1 MILKNETQGN
11 YLIVSQKIMHD
22 KTLKL
27 FDRGLLIT
35 LMSLPDNWKFSAR
48 GLAAIL
54 CDGRD
59 AITAGLQRLEARG
72 YLVREQLREKG
83 KYSVECLRINLSPNE
98 PVAEK
103 PLPEKPAPVKT
114 SPGKP
119 STVNP
124 AQYIN
129 KISNTK
135 GSNTKIYPIRGGKET
150 TDEHDRRKQDHNN
163 ASGTAGWSR
172 DEIDLYGLC
181 VPDL

>member
-1 MILKNETQGN
+1 MILKNETQGS

-22 KTLKL
+22 KMLKL
-27 FDRGLLIT
+27 FDRGLLVT

-48 GLAAIL
+48 GLATIL

-72 YLVREQLREKG
+72 YLVREQLRENG
-83 KYSVECLRINLSPNE
+83 KFSVECLRINLSSDE

-103 PLPEKPAPVKT
+103 PEPEKP
-114 SPGKP
+114 SPEKP

-129 KISNTK
+129 NTSNTK

-150 TDEHDRRKQDHNN
+150 TDEHGSRKQDHNN

-172 DEIDLYGLC
+172 DEIDLYGLG